1 MSIDLSK
8 QQALSSKPKAL
19 QHINFI
25 GNLEQ
30 AGNEKML
37 FTIDEVKK
45 TLYWISHGIVKVL

>member
-8 QQALSSKPKAL
+8 QQALSTKPKAL